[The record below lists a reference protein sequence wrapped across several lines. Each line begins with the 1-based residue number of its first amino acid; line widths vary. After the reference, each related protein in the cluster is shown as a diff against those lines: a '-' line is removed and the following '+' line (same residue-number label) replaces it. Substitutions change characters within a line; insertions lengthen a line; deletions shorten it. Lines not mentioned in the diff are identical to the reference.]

1 MRLII
6 IGSGDDIEVTMGL
19 RKLLDAK
26 EVTEIILPDAEPN
39 ETYDQI
45 LMTAS
50 ERGIPVRQ
58 GGSSDSIINSLNPDD
73 IVAFA
78 WDDSEEAFETV
89 LILGGGKNELWDIA
103 DGLSIVD
110 VETEALEEHLSH
122 VIEDFVDSLTAVVY
136 KMVMDNI
143 NGEGRFKY
151 RKPE

>member
-6 IGSGDDIEVTMGL
+6 IGSADDIDVTMGL
-19 RKLLDAK
+19 RMLLDKK
-26 EVTEIILPDAEPN
+26 EVTEILIPEAEPN
-39 ETYDQI
+39 ETYDQVV
-45 LMTAS
+45 MTAE

-58 GGSSDSIINSLNPDD
+58 GGTIDSIIEDLLPDD
-73 IVAFA
+73 VVAFA

-89 LILGGGKNELWDIA
+89 LQLGGGKNELWDIS
-103 DGLSIVD
+103 DGLAIVD
-110 VETEALEEHLSH
+110 IETEALEEHLSH

>member
-26 EVTEIILPDAEPN
+26 DVTEIILPDAEQN

-45 LMTAS
+45 IMTAS
-50 ERGIPVRQ
+50 ERGVPVRQ
-58 GGSSDSIINSLNPDD
+58 GGSTDSIINSLNPDD

-89 LILGGGKNELWDIA
+89 LHLGGGKNELWDIA

-110 VETEALEEHLSH
+110 IETEALEEHLSH

>member
-26 EVTEIILPDAEPN
+26 DVTEIILPDAEPN

-58 GGSSDSIINSLNPDD
+58 GGASDSIINSLNPDD

-89 LILGGGKNELWDIA
+89 LHLGGGKTELWDIA

-110 VETEALEEHLSH
+110 IETEALEEHLSH

>member
-26 EVTEIILPDAEPN
+26 DVTEIILPDAEPN

-58 GGSSDSIINSLNPDD
+58 GGASDSIINSLNPDD

-89 LILGGGKNELWDIA
+89 LHLGGGKNELWDIA

-110 VETEALEEHLSH
+110 IETEALEEHLSH